1 MTKKTVGALE
11 KRFGEHICYTLSKP
25 EEEASLL
32 DKYFALSYSIRDLIS
47 EKFLKTYEY
56 IYGPRKGKIVNY
68 LSMEFLIGRL
78 LYNNILN
85 LKKEN
90 EVEELL
96 KKYNLTID
104 EIAKLEDDA
113 GLGNGGLGRLAA
125 CFLDSLATLGY
136 LSYGYSIRYEY
147 GIFKQLIVSGYQQE
161 APDDWLRNGYPWE
174 FKKQDEAVTVR
185 FFGRLVETR
194 DKNGN
199 VRYELVDTQDI
210 IAVPYDIY
218 ITGYDSDIV
227 SVLRLWSP
235 KSKEGFIF
243 NEFEKGNYDKALWYE
258 NNAGVLSKV
267 LYPNDAFFQGRELR
281 LKQEFFF
288 VSASMQDIIRRFK
301 RRFGNDFSKLPET
314 EVVQLNDTHPALA
327 IPELMRVLIDE
338 EGLSW
343 NEAFE
348 ITKKTIAYTNHTVMP
363 EALEKW
369 EAPLV
374 QNLLPRHYKIIEE
387 INAVF
392 LDEVAKKTNHDLR
405 MIISASIFEEGNI
418 KKVRMA
424 NMCSAFSFSINGV
437 SELHTEILK
446 KSVLADFYKLYPEK
460 FNNKTNGITQ
470 RRWLLQ
476 ANRDLAKLITETIG
490 DEWIKDLSQLKKLEA
505 FADDSAFLEKLGR
518 VKQKNKER
526 LAKYVKESL
535 GLDVSVDSVFDIQ
548 VKRIHEYKRQHL
560 NAMKIIHLYY
570 QIKEG
575 ILKPEVPFTFFFAGK
590 SAPGY
595 KMAKLIIKLINS
607 IGEKMCKDP
616 KVSKY
621 IKVVFLPNYNV
632 SLAEIIMPAAEV
644 SEQISTAG
652 TEASGTGNMKFAL
665 NGALTLGTLDG
676 ANVEILEEVG
686 EENIYIFGLKA
697 EEVEEYKRKGLY
709 NPFGLYLEDERIR
722 KVVDSF
728 KNGEFSPENPELF
741 VDLYENL
748 LFGKYAPMPDQ
759 YFLLADFDSYVKTHH
774 KIEKDYQDRFSW
786 NRKSLYNIAR
796 CGKFSSDRTIEDYV
810 RDIWKV
816 EKMY

>member
-1 MTKKTVGALE
+1 MTKKAVEALE
-11 KRFGEHICYTLSKP
+11 KRLIEHFSYMLGKP
-25 EEEASLL
+25 EQETSLL
-32 DKYFALSYSIRDLIS
+32 DKYFAISYSIRDLIS
-47 EKFLKTYEY
+47 ERFLKTYEY
-56 IYGPRKGKIVNY
+56 IYGRKGKIVNY

-85 LKKEN
+85 LRKEK
-90 EVEELL
+90 EVEDLL
-96 KKYNLTID
+96 KKYDLTID

-147 GIFKQLIVSGYQQE
+147 GIFKQLIVNGYQQE

-174 FKKQDEAVTVR
+174 FKKQEESVTVR
-185 FFGRLVETR
+185 FFGKLIETKD
-194 DKNGN
+194 DKGN
-199 VRYELVDTQDI
+199 TKYELVDSQDI
-210 IAVPYDIY
+210 VAIPYDVY

-301 RRFGNDFSKLPET
+301 KRFGNDFSKLPET

-327 IPELMRVLIDE
+327 IPELMRILIEE

-343 NEAFE
+343 KDAFE

-387 INAVF
+387 INSVF
-392 LDEVAKKTNHDLR
+392 LDEVSKKTNNDLR
-405 MIISASIFEEGNI
+405 MIVSTSIFEEGNI

-437 SELHTEILK
+437 SALHTEILK

-476 ANRDLAKLITETIG
+476 SNRDLAKLLNETIG

-505 FADDSAFLEKLGR
+505 FADDSTFLEKLDK
-518 VKQKNKER
+518 VKRKNKER
-526 LAKYVKESL
+526 LAKYVKENL
-535 GLDVSVDSVFDIQ
+535 GLDISSDSIFDIQ

-570 QIKEG
+570 QIKSG
-575 ILKPEVPFTFFFAGK
+575 ALKPEVPFTFFFAGK

-607 IGEKMCKDP
+607 ISEKIYKDP
-616 KVSKY
+616 TVSKY

-686 EENIYIFGLKA
+686 EENIYIFGLKT

-709 NPFGLYLEDERIR
+709 NPFGLYLDDERIR

-728 KNGEFSPENPELF
+728 KNGEFSPDNPELF
-741 VDLYENL
+741 ADLYENL

-774 KIEKDYQDRFSW
+774 KIEKDYQDKFNW
-786 NRKSLYNIAR
+786 NKKSLYNIAR

-816 EKMY
+816 EKMF